1 MSISKV
7 AQFVTPPENIGDYD
21 AQNAHIAGF
30 TRQLAGPSMAL
41 TEWENS
47 TTIPKLA
54 LGTYLSHGGYL
65 YRVDTEDYVISGT
78 PTDGTWYIRLEASGD
93 TLIAT
98 WISDVSGYAW
108 DAVNNGLYN
117 GSYQVLP
124 YQLVK
129 AGAVLTK
136 RKIMNL
142 WQGSGFQTVD
152 REGGVSVAGLTS
164 PTFNGFQSYKLP
176 GSSMST
182 LFAGPSTK
190 PTGLAYDSINGNLI
204 SCDADSDL
212 IYIYD
217 GITDTIS
224 SSFASPSTYPSGL
237 TFDGTNLISC
247 DADSDR
253 IYIHDGI
260 SSTILSSFASPSIA
274 PYGLT
279 FDGTNLISCD
289 IGSNLIY
296 VHSGVTST
304 ILSIFASPDPHGL
317 TFDGTNLISCDTDSD
332 LIYIHNS
339 KLEFI
344 G

>member
-1 MSISKV
+1 MAITKV
-7 AQFVTPPENIGDYD
+7 AQFVTPPETVGDYD

-47 TTIPKLA
+47 TTIPALA

-98 WISDVSGYAW
+98 WINDLSGYAW

-152 REGGVSVAGLTS
+152 REGKIYSASFDQGVKTTDDVTFATVNTGQGDNEVYAMNQDVETTDAVTFATHYRNESLLT
-164 PTFNGFQSYKLP
+164 N
-176 GSSMST
+176 
-182 LFAGPSTK
+182 
-190 PTGLAYDSINGNLI
+190 D
-204 SCDADSDL
+204 
-212 IYIYD
+212 
-217 GITDTIS
+217 
-224 SSFASPSTYPSGL
+224 
-237 TFDGTNLISC
+237 
-247 DADSDR
+247 
-253 IYIHDGI
+253 
-260 SSTILSSFASPSIA
+260 
-274 PYGLT
+274 
-279 FDGTNLISCD
+279 
-289 IGSNLIY
+289 
-296 VHSGVTST
+296 
-304 ILSIFASPDPHGL
+304 
-317 TFDGTNLISCDTDSD
+317 
-332 LIYIHNS
+332 
-339 KLEFI
+339 
-344 G
+344 